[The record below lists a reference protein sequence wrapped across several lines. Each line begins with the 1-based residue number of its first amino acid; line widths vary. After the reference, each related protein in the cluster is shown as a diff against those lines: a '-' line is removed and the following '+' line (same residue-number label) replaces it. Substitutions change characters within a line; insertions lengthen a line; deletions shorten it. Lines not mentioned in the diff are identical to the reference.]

1 MIFGRSGH
9 RAERPRDVRFGT
21 RPSPSSEV
29 TTRFLTDEER
39 NELDRRCPRPVI
51 ELKQPIQT
59 IGQQRYQEGIA
70 LAQHTKEA
78 YLQLRAEG
86 KNRAQIAAEWGMKE
100 KSLVGNYLA
109 KWGLRKEDEDAMLA
123 IVEKSVPP
131 VDKPAPPVDNEEDE
145 PLQDA
150 PNAVQEESQ
159 DDVGDAQEKEGP
171 KVEWNEVAKEQK
183 ASSGAFLESEEAAD
197 VSQQAPTVVPLSYR
211 DTMIALSLNAFADDV
226 YQTACDKG
234 WHNAPVSLPVL
245 IALMH
250 SELSEALEA
259 DRKSKGNEAVE
270 IELADVL
277 IRLLDTA
284 RTHSLDVVGAAL
296 RKAAYNKTRE
306 IRHGGLKY

>member
-1 MIFGRSGH
+1 M
-9 RAERPRDVRFGT
+9 
-21 RPSPSSEV
+21 
-29 TTRFLTDEER
+29 
-39 NELDRRCPRPVI
+39 
-51 ELKQPIQT
+51 
-59 IGQQRYQEGIA
+59 
-70 LAQHTKEA
+70 AQHTKEA

-86 KNRAQIAAEWGMKE
+86 KSRAQIAAEWGMKE

-109 KWGLRKEDEDAMLA
+109 KWGVRKEDEDALLSVD
-123 IVEKSVPP
+123 VEQSASERSPDLPP
-131 VDKPAPPVDNEEDE
+131 LTA
-145 PLQDA
+145 
-150 PNAVQEESQ
+150 QEESRE
-159 DDVGDAQEKEGP
+159 DAGEAQEKEGTTA
-171 KVEWNEVAKEQK
+171 EWNEVAEEQK
-183 ASSGAFLESEEAAD
+183 ASSGAFLESEEPAP
-197 VSQQAPTVVPLSYR
+197 QQAPTVVPLSYR

-234 WHNAPVSLPVL
+234 WHNELVSLPVL

-259 DRKSKGNEAVE
+259 DRKNKGNEAVE